1 MMNRHWNRRDFLK
14 TAGAAT
20 LGALAAGYPRQILA
34 ENDEKIAPT
43 ADAVIVLWM
52 AGGMAHT
59 ETFDPKR
66 YVPFSKGMEAAD
78 MLSTFPPIDTA
89 VDHIKFSQGLENL
102 AAVMDRGTLIRSYT
116 AGDLGFILHTRHQY
130 QWHTG
135 YAPPQ
140 TVAAPHLGAVIA
152 RTLGPKNPAMPAFI
166 DIGQRFDVGEGEEL
180 KSFHT
185 AGFLGGEF
193 GPFLIADPAQAVQS
207 VRPPEGMSPGRFE
220 SRGKFYKALV
230 ADSPLGEF
238 GSDYQKESL
247 LRSLDNA
254 RRLLSSPAAR
264 AFDLSLESQD
274 AFQKYNTGRFGLGCL
289 LARRLTEAGAAI
301 HRGHF
306 GIHPVP
312 ILGHARKR
320 PHPHGRLEEN
330 RGRPH
335 CATGARSGG
344 ARPACTARSSS
355 WPANSAA
362 TPCWRANRTNPSKTR
377 SSNPPR

>member
-1 MMNRHWNRRDFLK
+1 MNRHWNRRDFLK

-43 ADAVIVLWM
+43 ADAVILLWM

-166 DIGQRFDVGEGEEL
+166 DIGQRFDVGESEEL

-220 SRGKFYKALV
+220 RRGKFYKALV

-238 GSDYQKESL
+238 GSGYQKESL

-289 LARRLTEAGAAI
+289 LARRLTEAGARFI
-301 HRGHF
+301 EVTSEYIPFQYWDTH
-306 GIHPVP
+306 
-312 ILGHARKR
+312 
-320 PHPHGRLEEN
+320 
-330 RGRPH
+330 
-335 CATGARSGG
+335 
-344 ARPACTARSSS
+344 
-355 WPANSAA
+355 
-362 TPCWRANRTNPSKTR
+362 
-377 SSNPPR
+377 